1 MKSLNHICSQG
12 QTWGY
17 LANLYYGSMKGIKT
31 LIAANPDV
39 PIDTVLPYGTTL
51 IVPIVENT
59 DSALIITKL
68 PPWKN

>member
-1 MKSLNHICSQG
+1 
-12 QTWGY
+12 
-17 LANLYYGSMKGIKT
+17 MKGIKT